1 MDQSNDISRNIS
13 MLALRMDELIPG
25 FSSMSEEAKERSDKV
40 GERLIKDLPDA
51 VIIDIA
57 TTSIVS
63 IPRSLSWFI

>member
-51 VIIDIA
+51 VIMEFCILMD
-57 TTSIVS
+57 
-63 IPRSLSWFI
+63 RG